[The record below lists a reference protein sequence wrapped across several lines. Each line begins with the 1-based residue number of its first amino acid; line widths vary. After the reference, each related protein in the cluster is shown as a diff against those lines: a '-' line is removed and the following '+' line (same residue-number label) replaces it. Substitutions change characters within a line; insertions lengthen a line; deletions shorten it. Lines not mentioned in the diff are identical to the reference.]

1 MGGLGNQI
9 FQIFAT
15 IAYAIKSKNQFK
27 FKSSKESRCGS
38 STLRYTYWDTFF
50 NKFKPFLLDEMP
62 PTNIIRET
70 DFTYNDLPI
79 TSLTKVDLMIF
90 GYFQSYKYFEN
101 YYELICRMICL
112 EQMKND
118 LKNRLKLNDEY
129 FKNSVSI
136 HFRIGDYK
144 KFQNIHPIM
153 KYNYYKKA
161 IKQMINIYPTN
172 RFNFIYFCENDDID
186 DVTIIINKLINRF
199 PNFNF
204 IRGDN
209 RLEDWEQMLFM
220 SCCNHNIIANSS
232 FSWWSAYFNSNKS
245 KIVCY
250 PSVWFGEK
258 ANHDTKDLCP
268 PEWFKIYFQ

>member
-27 FKSSKESRCGS
+27 FKSSKELGGGS
-38 STLRYTYWDTFF
+38 TTLRYTYWDSFF
-50 NKFKPFLLDEMP
+50 NKLKPFLIDEMQNM
-62 PTNIIRET
+62 NIISET

-101 YYELICRMICL
+101 HYELICRMICL
-112 EQMKND
+112 EQMKTD
-118 LKNRLKLNDEY
+118 LINRLKLNYEY

-144 KFQNIHPIM
+144 NRQNIHPIM
-153 KYNYYKKA
+153 NYDYYKKA
-161 IKQMINIYPTN
+161 IKHIIKIYPN
-172 RFNFIYFCENDDID
+172 NKFNFIYFCENDDID

-199 PNFNF
+199 PNYNF
-204 IRGDN
+204 IRGDY

-220 SCCNHNIIANSS
+220 SCCTHNIIANSS

-250 PSVWFGEK
+250 PSVWFGK
-258 ANHDTKDLCP
+258 QVNYNTKDLCP
-268 PEWFKIYFQ
+268 QEWSKISLQ